1 MKIHTTADRHIADA
15 RSLGGGE
22 RKFPKTPAGKRQ
34 AQAHLRRVQAEHD
47 SRGAYTN
54 PAQTPVFSEAV
65 ELYISQEYQRALRGE
80 LSESHVEFKRLALRT
95 IAGLTYVNKNLA
107 ATRLADVSIGYVKN
121 SLIPQL
127 WAINNHESAK
137 KKFGIL
143 KHMMRWAVESEILM
157 TNPALVRLPIRPK
170 SVARA
175 VDRISKQAVSAVIAH
190 AAPRYRLAITFAAY
204 TGLRAGEQLALTW
217 DDIDFDAG
225 LVRVNK
231 AVKKDRS
238 IGGPKTDA
246 GNRTVEIADTLLS
259 DLRAW
264 KLAQPIEQ
272 RCKNLVFPTAA
283 GGINDVNNLRVR
295 GLTPACKAAGVEV
308 VRWHDLRHFFASVLL
323 FDAELGDAVVTQLM
337 GHHNI
342 SFTLSQYG
350 HWLPE
355 ARRAENISAKLSTA
369 FGG

>member
-1 MKIHTTADRHIADA
+1 MKIRTTNTHHVADA

-22 RKFPKTPAGKRQ
+22 RKFPKTPAGKRK
-34 AQAHLRRVQAEHD
+34 AQAHLRKVQAEHE
-47 SRGAYTN
+47 RLGAYTN
-54 PAQTPVFSEAV
+54 VARTPVFSDAV
-65 ELYISQEYQRALRGE
+65 EMYLTHEYQRALRGE
-80 LSESHVEFKRLALRT
+80 LAETQVKYKRQALRV
-95 IAGLTYVNKNLA
+95 IAGLTHVNKPVA
-107 ATRLADVSIGYVKN
+107 ETRLADISIGYVKN

-127 WAINNHESAK
+127 WTINKHETAK
-137 KKFGIL
+137 KKYGTL
-143 KHMMRWAVESEILM
+143 KHFMRWAVESEILV
-157 TNPALVRLPIRPK
+157 TNPALVRLPKRPK
-170 SVARA
+170 LAARA
-175 VDRISKQAVSAVIAH
+175 VDRISKQAVSAIIDH

-231 AVKKDRS
+231 AVKADRS
-238 IGGPKTDA
+238 IGEPKTE
-246 GNRTVEIADTLLS
+246 GGHRTVEIADTLLS

-272 RCKNLVFPTAA
+272 RSKNLVFPTAA
-283 GGINDVNNLRVR
+283 GGIHDVNNLRVR

-308 VRWHDLRHFFASVLL
+308 IRWHDLRHFFASVLL

-337 GHHNI
+337 GHSNI
-342 SFTLSQYG
+342 SFTLRQYG

-355 ARRAENISAKLSTA
+355 ARRAGNISAKLSTA